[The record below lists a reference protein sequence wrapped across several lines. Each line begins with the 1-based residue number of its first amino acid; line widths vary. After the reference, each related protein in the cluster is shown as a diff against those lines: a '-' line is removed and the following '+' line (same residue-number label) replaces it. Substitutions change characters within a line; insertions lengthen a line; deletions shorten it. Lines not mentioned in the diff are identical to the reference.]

1 MVDPFRIRTEVRAV
15 VTTFRPT
22 RSPLA
27 LLLLTVLALAGSA
40 CTPSA
45 GPLGTPSTPAPSAD
59 ASVEI
64 PTNDATPGTPAPSDS
79 TAPSSPAAI
88 PSATRSAAPATA
100 TPAATPT
107 PAPTTTETVVIR
119 NYFFLGSFTGSGGLV
134 PVLRDIPRTQTIGS
148 AALRDLL
155 AGPSTKESAASPA
168 MYTDIPGGTRLLG
181 LTIAGGVATVDL
193 SSEFALDS
201 AAGADI
207 GRLAQ
212 VVYTLTQFSTV
223 TGVSFE
229 LDGVPI
235 TSFSAS
241 GISLAHPITR
251 ADLRVRAQRERAAVL
266 PNIFVDRPAWGAA
279 AGNPVQVSGVANVF
293 EAVFRVQLKN
303 ARGGLLVDRQVMAS
317 CGTGCWGDFSI
328 SIAYSVTRA
337 QWGTLRVFDLSA
349 KDGSPQDVT
358 EYPIWLVPAG

>member
-1 MVDPFRIRTEVRAV
+1 MI
-15 VTTFRPT
+15 TTVRPT
-22 RSPLA
+22 RSPITFILV
-27 LLLLTVLALAGSA
+27 LGVLAFTGSA

-64 PTNDATPGTPAPSDS
+64 PTNDATPGTPAPSDT
-79 TAPSSPAAI
+79 TAPSSPAAT
-88 PSATRSAAPATA
+88 PSAAPATA
-100 TPAATPT
+100 TAAATPT

-119 NYFFLGSFTGSGGLV
+119 NYFFLGGRDASLLNRPASFTGSGGLV
-134 PVLRDIPRTQTIGS
+134 PVLRDIPRTQAIGN
-148 AALRDLL
+148 AALRALL
-155 AGPSTKESAASPA
+155 AGPSTKELAASPA
-168 MYTDIPGGTRLLG
+168 MYTDIPAGTRLLG
-181 LTIAGGVATVDL
+181 LTIANGVATVDL

-201 AAGADI
+201 AAAADL

-223 TGVSFE
+223 NGVAFE
-229 LDGVPI
+229 LDGAPI
-235 TSFSAS
+235 TSFSAA
-241 GISLAHPITR
+241 GISLAHPVTR
-251 ADLRVRAQRERAAVL
+251 ADLRAVL

-279 AGNPVQVSGVANVF
+279 AGNPVKVSGVASVF
-293 EAVFRVQLKN
+293 EATFRMQLKN
-303 ARGGLLVDRQVMAS
+303 AKGGLLVDRQVMAS

-328 SIAYSVTRA
+328 SIAYSVTQA

-349 KDGSPQDVT
+349 KDGSPRDVT